1 MASLVT
7 STLRRKLWKTGSST
21 LTALSEGIAV
31 GADLLPWGPQTQ
43 DRRFYRNRGVLKLHC
58 SECRYVIRRWHIP
71 ILAVDCSANVRHKQA
86 LTNPP
91 IRSRWSTQFPE
102 YLRPWVEGKQY
113 PRHPHYRQAFTFQ
126 CYHKTNCMAGS
137 FESGPVHLESEPYK
151 PYQETLLD
159 NASRTAAHSDFLN
172 ISLRAPARCI
182 AGRAL
187 PWCRHSLGESLRP
200 ATVGLVRASRWS
212 RAFSTETHEF
222 KAETKKLLDIV
233 AKSLYTDKEVFIR
246 ELISNASDACEK
258 LRFLQG
264 TQQIKDVND
273 ADVPLQVTL
282 SVSESDRKFIIE
294 DSGIGMTHD
303 ELDLH
308 DHSTMVKGYQP
319 NFSPSQAQKLCQKV
333 RGTSR
338 TSQEIALLLQP
349 LLEDWKSEPKLAT
362 STLKN
367 LRADAALVLN
377 ILGAMSAFRLEMI
390 AQYFNIAIDS
400 CGRSGRWA
408 QALLVLRSMS
418 LSEVLPSAVSYTNAI
433 NACRKASKWTQTL
446 HLLWHALESRL
457 SPDAVLFGAAMNAC
471 AGHGKWEAA
480 FCILSNMH
488 RHHVEPGVVS
498 YNIILNALD
507 KGGKWRKALELYFNL
522 PSHGVLANAVS
533 SNTAITAA
541 ARHSQWQ
548 GILDVLAR
556 LPGLGP
562 ASADADT
569 FANSLQGLAKAWRWE
584 EATSLLVARMSSKG
598 GMKTSLSVLEISA
611 AMTACSRSTKWEWA
625 LSLLGDAQRMNADD
639 GPLYTTAITACG
651 RSTKWRVSLS
661 LFADVFAKR
670 LPADIVTYT
679 TALAACEGGSWQQS
693 ICLLSNLRQ
702 SRLNGTLSTY
712 ALVTRACA
720 SAEQWQSALSLLTE
734 LRDEAVEPDVVLCTS
749 VACACTAGGHW
760 HKALHLFLEMQLQR
774 IKADGPAIN
783 AAIAACDK
791 GGDWRRA
798 LLFFAD
804 FPCERNQSTCTAAIS
819 ACSGSQQWQQ
829 ALRLLKL
836 WQDDDRGGGPPLAS
850 CLPCTAAVSV
860 CGRARQWERALA
872 LLDSMSKASVA
883 DTAMFNAAIS
893 AAGDTQWQLALE
905 VFARLTWSDVPPD
918 AISYSATMNACVEAS
933 QWSTSILLLEE
944 CLKATI
950 ETSVPLL
957 NTAISAWVRC
967 AAWQPA
973 LSLMAQLQEQHL
985 ECNEITQSALIHA
998 CGCSLRWNAGLQ
1010 ILEAT
1015 RACDLRANS
1024 VAFGAIAYSGYRSQM
1039 WHLAISVLESMC
1051 TAKMQPSLATYDY
1064 ALLAAEG
1071 AGHREQAFQVLFTSE
1086 EQRNPHSFL
1095 WAVATLRTSDPVVI
1109 HAACTEALTELCKL
1123 DEMADT
1129 DSKTL
1134 SRTWWSVGILGAR
1147 GPAFERLMLQ
1157 QAVVQLRSFS
1167 SEELSMISAGA
1178 SMTGAF
1184 GFLNLLQEELATRA
1198 SVSGEALNDLSFSD
1212 AMEVLGILFSCR
1224 SVGCLRATSY
1234 SVIQGRMRSLG
1245 RLLDASNLHTSP
1257 GTGTWNPKHAEASSE
1272 QPRVAL
1278 SLADRFVVH
1287 KPDGWEVYG
1296 AHVKLQ
1302 LLEFVQGMFGRTPIF
1317 QDPGH
1322 NYGFLH
1328 RLDVPSS
1335 GLILVAK
1342 TYEAFYD
1349 LQTQLHAG
1357 EVGRDYT
1364 VLCHGWL
1371 PRSVR
1376 EISASTW
1383 CEDDRP
1389 TLSGGRGKPS
1399 ATQVCGHSHY
1409 LHEVGA
1415 LSKVLLGIAT
1425 GRKHQIRS
1433 HMAHIGH
1440 PTVRDRTYAGKTAFN
1455 FDVLLCSRNWLH
1467 RHRLRFRDL
1476 QGRKSDICSHV
1487 PEDLEASLERATLI
1501 RCLVTGHGSGRC
1513 GCVNRNSQLRNSG
1526 ILHDVGR
1533 LSVPAV
1539 ASHSTQQLFV
1549 LTRAPNVS
1557 QIPEHH
1563 AVGRAFG
1570 LMYLQC
1576 SWMVKPVE
1584 AVVGG
1589 SPDPWQHALERSSQ
1603 ATGRLPGR
1611 LYSASART
1619 ASVSRQ
1625 WGACLEVLRQFS
1637 LTGCVDS
1644 WSLVIT
1650 YGASI
1655 SGCADSWRWRTSL
1668 SLARTLQH
1676 AALQLN
1682 TVICNACISTAQ
1694 KRGQWQQSLV
1704 MLDQIAEATLE
1715 VDVFSCGGAIGACE
1729 KSGRWDNALLLL
1741 EDLELKALQ
1750 ANIVTFSAALSACA
1764 RDGKWQQA
1772 LITEMQ
1778 QRQIQPTTVTY
1789 NSLITSCHVGQAWQR
1804 SLASSEKLRRNQL
1817 YQSEVTIGAVGTAAR
1832 GSMQWQQ
1839 SLRIHSQ
1846 FAAHGLDN
1854 RVLRTSA
1861 VLACAGR
1868 DQWQLACQLLS
1879 VLHASFVRLGTDVC
1893 NACITALGRQSL
1905 WQHGAIVF
1913 SQLQHGTLPD
1923 DLVRCNVML
1932 DGFEKCGM
1940 WQRALCILGIVAMT
1954 RLLPDV
1960 VTCTSSISACG
1971 RAGSWLHSGLILQ
1984 QLDDLGLQGNIIL
1997 HNAVIAA
2004 WERSHQW
2011 ELSMRTIG
2019 LMHQKRLE
2027 HSLNAFDSALLA
2039 CQHSGRTD
2047 LAWQLCR
2054 DSEAFRSPVSFL
2066 WSLAS
2071 LGVSDPTVINAAC
2084 ASAAVCEVK
2093 EVPYLMWS
2101 CAILGVEPS
2110 PHLRRFLRRS
2120 LASPKFLA
2128 LEMQAVSM
2136 AVYGAGVLRGS
2147 ALEFLSRV
2155 QEALR
2160 ARLHSQAGM
2169 ELERLAFHR
2178 AEGQELLGVLFSCSL
2193 EGALRAG
2200 FRDAV
2205 ACKLQDLAVAFD
2217 RCRFQSRF
2225 CIDPK
2230 NQTTASWESATRNR
2244 KNPEIF
2250 AETRDRFVVHKP
2262 DGWEVYGAHV
2272 KLQLLEFVQ
2281 GMFGRAP
2288 IFQDPGHN
2296 YGFLHRLDVPS
2307 SGLILVA
2314 KTYEAFYDLQTQLHA
2329 GEVGRDYTV
2338 LCHGWL
2344 PSSVR
2349 EISASTVCLTDAPT
2363 VAGGRGRK
2371 SVTHLRI
2378 CEHYAVSTT
2387 ILSRSNVSI
2396 ITGRKHQI
2404 RCHMAHVGHP
2414 IVRDKIYTSFR
2425 TFQEDAAFCMRNW
2438 LHRFRLSF
2446 TDAEGVGCEVSA
2458 DLPADLSR
2466 SLVNLSLHRF
2476 RVVLVTGTAGDK
2488 REHVEH
2494 LGTIAKSG
2502 SLDFLQR
2509 GESDASK
2516 IIGQFGV
2523 GFYSTFVVA
2532 DKVEVY
2538 TKTADKE
2545 KGAQGYL
2552 WTSDGSGSF
2561 TVTEVDDVPRG
2572 TRIELTLKDDATEF
2586 AKLATVKKSAQKFSS
2601 FIDFPINIRED
2612 GDPKPINKQEA
2623 LWMKSSAT
2631 EEQHLEFFRFLSGN
2645 SYGKP
2650 YYTLMYQT
2658 DAPLSIKSCFY
2669 VPDPDNAPS
2678 RVFTKDPE
2686 IGISLHSRRV
2696 MVKKHADGVIPKWLH
2711 WMKGIVDCEDMPMN
2725 ISRENM
2731 QDTRLM
2737 EKLSMAVV
2745 RRVLR
2750 FLQQEAKKDS
2760 EKYNK
2765 FFKGY
2770 SYFLKAGI
2778 IEDKEGNFSRHKD
2791 DLLKL
2796 LRFEC
2801 SNKPKG
2807 ELVSLEEYM
2816 SMAKEGQ
2823 QNIYYFCC
2831 PDRQT
2836 ALSSPYMEQFVQRQR
2851 NVLLL
2856 YEDIDEFVVN
2866 AIEGFKDSKFVS
2878 VDSADKNFELD
2889 LDKPEED
2896 DKEDRRE
2903 LTEQE
2908 KEAIQKFIRD
2918 VLKEKVQEVKFSD
2931 RLVNSPALVT
2941 SIITPHMRKMMKS
2954 LMAGKEN
2961 DGLGNIPMT
2970 LELSPKHHI
2979 VTTLATILASNEP
2992 VARIAVEQLY
3002 DNACIAAGTLDD
3014 PRVLMSRLNKVL
3026 EMFIYQG
3033 AGFDYATGRYHL
3045 EPPLPPPKA
3054 EEAQPAAEETP
3065 RESAKDSTASGSG
3078 TSSKF
3083 EEIKPVPRRWVLR
3096 SAKMA
3101 EKEGE
3106 ELPEASGPPQ
3116 VQQRSKTRTKLRHGR
3131 RPTARQAPWK
3141 SRGSRPRQ
3149 GESEY
3154 WQWWSG
3160 TWSPRQ
3166 RQRMERYD
3174 DLQSDSYHG
3183 GHQPANPDLAVSE
3196 HMKFMQELQRAVTQA
3211 RKMDA
3216 RVRKLQEDKVQK
3228 TKLWEKYSED
3238 TKKKFLKNRQAYH
3251 SDMEKL
3257 DQAVAAATT

>member
-1 MASLVT
+1 
-7 STLRRKLWKTGSST
+7 
-21 LTALSEGIAV
+21 
-31 GADLLPWGPQTQ
+31 
-43 DRRFYRNRGVLKLHC
+43 
-58 SECRYVIRRWHIP
+58 
-71 ILAVDCSANVRHKQA
+71 
-86 LTNPP
+86 
-91 IRSRWSTQFPE
+91 
-102 YLRPWVEGKQY
+102 
-113 PRHPHYRQAFTFQ
+113 
-126 CYHKTNCMAGS
+126 
-137 FESGPVHLESEPYK
+137 
-151 PYQETLLD
+151 
-159 NASRTAAHSDFLN
+159 
-172 ISLRAPARCI
+172 
-182 AGRAL
+182 
-187 PWCRHSLGESLRP
+187 
-200 ATVGLVRASRWS
+200 
-212 RAFSTETHEF
+212 
-222 KAETKKLLDIV
+222 
-233 AKSLYTDKEVFIR
+233 
-246 ELISNASDACEK
+246 
-258 LRFLQG
+258 
-264 TQQIKDVND
+264 
-273 ADVPLQVTL
+273 
-282 SVSESDRKFIIE
+282 
-294 DSGIGMTHD
+294 
-303 ELDLH
+303 
-308 DHSTMVKGYQP
+308 
-319 NFSPSQAQKLCQKV
+319 
-333 RGTSR
+333 
-338 TSQEIALLLQP
+338 
-349 LLEDWKSEPKLAT
+349 
-362 STLKN
+362 
-367 LRADAALVLN
+367 
-377 ILGAMSAFRLEMI
+377 MSAFRLEMM
-390 AQYFNIAIDS
+390 AQYFNVAIGS
-400 CGRSGRWA
+400 CGRARGRWA
-408 QALLVLRSMS
+408 QALVVLRSMS

-433 NACRKASKWTQTL
+433 NACRKAFGKWTLSL
-446 HLLWHALESRL
+446 HLLWQALESRL

-471 AGHGKWEAA
+471 AGHGMWEAA
-480 FCILSNMH
+480 LCILSDMR
-488 RHHVEPGVVS
+488 RHHAEPGVVA
-498 YNIILNALD
+498 YNIILNALE

-522 PSHGVLANAVS
+522 PSHGILANAVS
-533 SNTAITAA
+533 TNTAITAA
-541 ARHSQWQ
+541 ARNSQWQ
-548 GILDVLAR
+548 AILDVLAR
-556 LPGLGP
+556 MPGLGP

-569 FANSLQGLAKAWRWE
+569 FASSLQGLAKAWRWE
-584 EATSLLVARMSSKG
+584 EATSLLVARISSKVKG
-598 GMKTSLSVLEISA
+598 SLSVLEISA
-611 AMTACSRSTKWEWA
+611 AMTACSKSSKWEWA
-625 LSLLGDAQRMNADD
+625 LSLLGDAQTMNAED

-651 RSTKWRVSLS
+651 RSTKWRVSL
-661 LFADVFAKR
+661 LLLADVFAQR
-670 LPADIVTYT
+670 LPADIITYT
-679 TALAACEGGSWQQS
+679 AALAACEGGSWQQS

-702 SRLNGTLSTY
+702 SRLNGTLLTY
-712 ALVTRACA
+712 TSVTRACA

-749 VACACTAGGHW
+749 LACACTASGHW
-760 HKALHLFLEMQLQR
+760 CKALHLFLEMQLQR
-774 IKADGPAIN
+774 IKADGPAVN

-798 LLFFAD
+798 LLFFVD

-819 ACSGSQQWQQ
+819 ACSDSQQWQQ
-829 ALRLLKL
+829 ALHLLKL
-836 WQDDDRGGGPPLAS
+836 WQDDDQGGGPPLAS
-850 CLPCTAAVSV
+850 ACLPCTAAVSV
-860 CGRARQWERALA
+860 CGRAKQWEHALA
-872 LLDSMSKASVA
+872 LLDSMSQASVA

-893 AAGDTQWQLALE
+893 AAGHAQWQLALE
-905 VFARLTWSDVPPD
+905 VFARLTRPWSDVPPD
-918 AISYSATMNACVEAS
+918 ATSYSATMNACTEAS
-933 QWSTSILLLEE
+933 QWSTSILLLEA
-944 CLKATI
+944 CLKTTI

-957 NTAISAWVRC
+957 NTAISACGRC
-967 AAWQPA
+967 AAWQAA
-973 LSLMAQLQEQHL
+973 LSLMAQLQGQHL

-1024 VAFGAIAYSGYRSQM
+1024 VTFGAIAYSGYRSQM
-1039 WHLAISVLESMC
+1039 WHLAVSVLESMC
-1051 TAKMQPSLATYDY
+1051 NAEMQPSLATYDY

-1071 AGHREQAFQVLFTSE
+1071 AGHREQALQVLFTSE
-1086 EQRNPHSFL
+1086 EQRNPQSFL
-1095 WAVATLRTSDPVVI
+1095 WAVATLRNSDPVVI
-1109 HAACTEALTELCKL
+1109 HAACKEVLTELCKL
-1123 DEMADT
+1123 DEVADI

-1147 GPAFERLMLQ
+1147 GPAFERVMLQ
-1157 QAVVQLRSFS
+1157 QAVEQLRSFS

-1184 GFLNLLQEELATRA
+1184 GFLDLLQEELTTRA
-1198 SVSGEALNDLSFSD
+1198 SFSGETLNNLSFSG

-1234 SVIQGRMRSLG
+1234 SAIQRMMRSLG
-1245 RLLDASNLHTSP
+1245 RLLDASNLHPSP
-1257 GTGTWNPKHAEASSE
+1257 GTGTWNPEHAEASSE

-1278 SLADRFVVH
+1278 SLADRSVVH

-1302 LLEFVQGMFGRTPIF
+1302 LLAFVQGMFGRAPIF
-1317 QDPGH
+1317 QDPEH

-1371 PRSVR
+1371 PSSVR

-1389 TLSGGRGKPS
+1389 TLCGGRGKPS

-1487 PEDLEASLERATLI
+1487 PKDLEASLERATAI
-1501 RCLVTGHGSGRC
+1501 RWLLTGHGS
-1513 GCVNRNSQLRNSG
+1513 
-1526 ILHDVGR
+1526 
-1533 LSVPAV
+1533 P
-1539 ASHSTQQLFV
+1539 
-1549 LTRAPNVS
+1549 
-1557 QIPEHH
+1557 
-1563 AVGRAFG
+1563 
-1570 LMYLQC
+1570 
-1576 SWMVKPVE
+1576 
-1584 AVVGG
+1584 
-1589 SPDPWQHALERSSQ
+1589 
-1603 ATGRLPGR
+1603 
-1611 LYSASART
+1611 
-1619 ASVSRQ
+1619 RQ
-1625 WGACLEVLRQFS
+1625 WGVCLEVLRQFS

-1655 SGCADSWRWRTSL
+1655 SGCAGSWRWRTSL

-1704 MLDQIAEATLE
+1704 MLDQIAEALE
-1715 VDVFSCGGAIGACE
+1715 ADVFSCGGAIGACE
-1729 KSGRWDNALLLL
+1729 KSGRWDSALLLL

-1764 RDGKWQQA
+1764 RDGKWQQG
-1772 LITEMQ
+1772 LIAEMQ
-1778 QRQIQPTTVTY
+1778 QRHIQPTTITY
-1789 NSLITSCHVGQAWQR
+1789 NSLITSCHAGQAWQR
-1804 SLASSEKLRRNQL
+1804 SLASSEELRRNQL
-1817 YQSEVTIGAVGTAAR
+1817 YQSIVTIGAVGTAAR

-1846 FAAHGLDN
+1846 FGTHGLDN
-1854 RVLRTSA
+1854 RVLHTSA
-1861 VLACAGR
+1861 VLACAGK

-1879 VLHASFVRLGTDVC
+1879 VLHASFVRLGTDVR
-1893 NACITALGRQSL
+1893 NACITTLGRRSL

-1913 SQLQHGTLPD
+1913 SQLQHGTLPG

-1932 DGFEKCGM
+1932 DGFEKAGM
-1940 WQRALCILGIVAMT
+1940 WQRALCILGIVAMV
-1954 RLLPDV
+1954 RLLPDI

-1971 RAGSWLHSGLILQ
+1971 RAGCWLHSALILQ
-1984 QLDDLGLQGNIIL
+1984 QLGDLGLQSNIIL
-1997 HNAVIAA
+1997 YNAVIAA

-2011 ELSMRTIG
+2011 ELSMRAFG
-2019 LMHQKRLE
+2019 LMHHKRLG
-2027 HSLNAFDSALLA
+2027 HSVNAFDSAMLA
-2039 CQHSGRTD
+2039 CQHSGRID
-2047 LAWQLCR
+2047 LAWQLCL
-2054 DSEAFRSPVSFL
+2054 DSEKFRSPISFL

-2084 ASAAVCEVK
+2084 ASAAVCEVE

-2110 PHLRRFLRRS
+2110 PHLCRFLRRS

-2136 AVYGAGVLRGS
+2136 AVYGASALRGS

-2160 ARLHSQAGM
+2160 ARLHSETGI

-2178 AEGQELLGVLFSCSL
+2178 AEGQELLGILFSCSL
-2193 EGALRAG
+2193 AGALRAG
-2200 FRDAV
+2200 FREAV
-2205 ACKLQDLAVAFD
+2205 ACKLQDVAVAFD
-2217 RCRFQSRF
+2217 RCRV
-2225 CIDPK
+2225 CNDPK
-2230 NQTTASWESATRNR
+2230 SQATASWQSATRNR
-2244 KNPEIF
+2244 KNPEIS
-2250 AETRDRFVVHKP
+2250 AQTRDRFVVHKP

-2272 KLQLLEFVQ
+2272 KLQLLAFVQ

-2288 IFQDPGHN
+2288 IFQDPEHN

-2349 EISASTVCLTDAPT
+2349 EISASTICLTDAPT

-2378 CEHYAVSTT
+2378 CEHYAVSTST
-2387 ILSRSNVSI
+2387 VSRAHVSI
-2396 ITGRKHQI
+2396 TTGRKHQI

-2414 IVRDKIYTSFR
+2414 IVRDKLYTSFR
-2425 TFQEDAAFCMRNW
+2425 TFQEDAAFCTRSW

-2446 TDAEGVGCEVSA
+2446 TDAEG
-2458 DLPADLSR
+2458 
-2466 SLVNLSLHRF
+2466 
-2476 RVVLVTGTAGDK
+2476 
-2488 REHVEH
+2488 VEH

-2561 TVTEVDDVPRG
+2561 TVTEVEDVPRG

-2816 SMAKEGQ
+2816 NMAKEGQ

-2908 KEAIQKFIRD
+2908 KDAMQKFIRD

-3033 AGFDYATGRYHL
+3033 AGFDYATGQYHL
-3045 EPPLPPPKA
+3045 PAPPAPPKA
-3054 EEAQPAAEETP
+3054 DESQPAAEETP
-3065 RESAKDSTASGSG
+3065 RESAQDSTVSGSS

-3083 EEIKPVPRRWVLR
+3083 EEIKP
-3096 SAKMA
+3096 
-3101 EKEGE
+3101 
-3106 ELPEASGPPQ
+3106 
-3116 VQQRSKTRTKLRHGR
+3116 
-3131 RPTARQAPWK
+3131 
-3141 SRGSRPRQ
+3141 GS
-3149 GESEY
+3149 
-3154 WQWWSG
+3154 
-3160 TWSPRQ
+3160 SP
-3166 RQRMERYD
+3166 
-3174 DLQSDSYHG
+3174 
-3183 GHQPANPDLAVSE
+3183 
-3196 HMKFMQELQRAVTQA
+3196 
-3211 RKMDA
+3211 
-3216 RVRKLQEDKVQK
+3216 
-3228 TKLWEKYSED
+3228 
-3238 TKKKFLKNRQAYH
+3238 
-3251 SDMEKL
+3251 
-3257 DQAVAAATT
+3257 